1 MHSPHV
7 YQQPNI
13 SEIRMR
19 PTNDD
24 KSLNC
29 VFLVVYKL
37 MVHLTIDDVLEL
49 KTQHFPH
56 FTELQIKVTEL
67 VELVQGHMTRGIQ
80 ADRHRTHPGGHACL
94 PNPWSPSVS
103 MAPFLFC
110 FVFFFTES

>member
-19 PTNDD
+19 PTKDD

-29 VFLVVYKL
+29 VFLVVY
-37 MVHLTIDDVLEL
+37 LTTDDVLEL

-80 ADRHRTHPGGHACL
+80 ADRHRAHPGGHACL

-103 MAPFLFC
+103 MAPFC
-110 FVFFFTES
+110 FLFFFSTES